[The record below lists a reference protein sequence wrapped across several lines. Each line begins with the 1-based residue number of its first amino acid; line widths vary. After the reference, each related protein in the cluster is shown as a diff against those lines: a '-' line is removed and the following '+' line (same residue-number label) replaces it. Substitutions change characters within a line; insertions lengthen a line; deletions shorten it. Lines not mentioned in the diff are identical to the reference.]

1 LWPENEKSVSL
12 FSSVSTQWRMGSAGP
27 IGLDYNVLFALMHRM
42 NLSEQEF
49 DSLFHDIRVV
59 ESTALTI
66 LNTKDK

>member
-1 LWPENEKSVSL
+1 
-12 FSSVSTQWRMGSAGP
+12 MGSAGP

-49 DSLFHDIRVV
+49 DFLFNDMRVV

-66 LNTKDK
+66 LNTRDDK